1 MQSNFPVRR
10 PTNDLALLILSSL
23 PSNIRRDCTQ
33 KLLTLYYTFMNEN
46 LGKLNIDINVT
57 LGYTKEKLFED
68 YKYVESAR
76 DDVAGITL

>member
-1 MQSNFPVRR
+1 MQFNFSARR

-23 PSNIRRDCTQ
+23 PSNVRRDCTQ
-33 KLLTLYYTFMNEN
+33 KLLTLYYTLMKQN

-68 YKYVESAR
+68 YK
-76 DDVAGITL
+76 